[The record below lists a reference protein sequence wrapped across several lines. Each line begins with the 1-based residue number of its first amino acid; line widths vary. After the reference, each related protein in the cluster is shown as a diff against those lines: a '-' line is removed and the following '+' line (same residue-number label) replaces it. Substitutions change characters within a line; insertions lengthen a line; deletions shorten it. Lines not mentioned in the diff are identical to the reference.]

1 MEIPSIMKL
10 EYSEL
15 DNGIRVLKLIGR
27 LDMAGTNV
35 INRQFVEHCAG
46 ENVFVLV
53 DLSEVNYLSSIG
65 IPMLITSAKAI
76 TNHGGRMAFLTPQ
89 SSVKSILDITGVSN
103 MIRIYKDLQ
112 TAKER
117 LMLA

>member
-1 MEIPSIMKL
+1 MRL

-15 DNGIRVLKLIGR
+15 ENGIRLITLIGR

-35 INRQFVEHCAG
+35 INQQFAEHCAG

-53 DLSEVNYLSSIG
+53 DLAQVNYLSSIG
-65 IPMLITSAKAI
+65 IPMLITNAKAVG
-76 TNHGGRMAFLTPQ
+76 NQGGRMAFVSPQ
-89 SSVKSILDITGVSN
+89 ANVKTVLDITGVST
-103 MIRIYKDLQ
+103 MLRIYKDLE

-117 LMLA
+117 LKLA

>member
-1 MEIPSIMKL
+1 MNL

-15 DNGIRVLKLIGR
+15 DNGIRLIKLGGR
-27 LDMAGTNV
+27 LDLEGTNS
-35 INRQFVEHCAG
+35 IEKQFIQYCAG

-53 DLSEVNYLSSIG
+53 DLSEVTYLSSIG

-76 TNHGGRMAFLTPQ
+76 SNRGGRMALLNPQ
-89 SSVKSILDITGVSN
+89 ANVRSVMDVTGVSN
-103 MIRIYKDLQ
+103 MVRIYKDFE